1 VRENKLPLWGFL
13 ITLVLTAAILY
24 LRHGVSKPDPWN
36 SSAITATYV
45 GAQLR
50 ELDSGNATVYLAYE
64 VQNHTDSDY
73 QLADGPRALVM
84 SRLRADGSLSSQ
96 ERVRLSYPTF
106 LPARQRA
113 RIALEIPSAFNW
125 PADTDPTFQD
135 RLRDL
140 VNQKLAEVQC
150 FVLFDQA
157 DRFEIEFPNGWQ
169 ELETASAS
177 ALSRKL

>member
-1 VRENKLPLWGFL
+1 MRENKLPLWGFL

-24 LRHGVSKPDPWN
+24 LRHGVSTPKPWN
-36 SSAITATYV
+36 SNAITATYV

-50 ELDSGNATVYLAYE
+50 ELDSGNSTVYLAYE

-96 ERVRLSYPTF
+96 EQVRLSYPTF

-125 PADTDPTFQD
+125 PADNDPAFQD

-140 VNQKLAEVQC
+140 VNQKLAEVQA

-157 DRFEIEFPNGWQ
+157 DRFEIEFPSGWQ
-169 ELETASAS
+169 ELKVAS
-177 ALSRKL
+177 ALPR

>member
-1 VRENKLPLWGFL
+1 VREDKLPLWGFL
-13 ITLVLTAAILY
+13 IALVITAAINLY
-24 LRHGVSKPDPWN
+24 LRHGVSKPHSWN

-50 ELDSGNATVYLAYE
+50 ELDSGNAAVYLAYE
-64 VQNHTDSDY
+64 IQNHTDSDY

-96 ERVRLSYPTF
+96 EQVRLSYPTF

-113 RIALEIPSAFNW
+113 RVALEIPSSFSW
-125 PADTDPTFQD
+125 PADNDPAFQD
-135 RLRDL
+135 KLRDL
-140 VNQKLAEVQC
+140 VNQKLMEVQA

-157 DRFEIEFPNGWQ
+157 DRFEIEFPSGWQ

-177 ALSRKL
+177 ALPR

>member
-1 VRENKLPLWGFL
+1 MRENKLPLWGFW
-13 ITLVLTAAILY
+13 IALVITAAILY
-24 LRHGVSKPDPWN
+24 LRHGVSKPHPWN

-45 GAQLR
+45 AAQLR
-50 ELDSGNATVYLAYE
+50 ELDSGNAAVYLAYE

-84 SRLRADGSLSSQ
+84 SRLRTDGSLSSQ
-96 ERVRLSYPTF
+96 EQVRLSYPTF

-125 PADTDPTFQD
+125 PADNDPAFQD

-140 VNQKLAEVQC
+140 LNQKLAEVQA

-157 DRFEIEFPNGWQ
+157 DRFEIEFPSGWQ
-169 ELETASAS
+169 ELKIAS
-177 ALSRKL
+177 ALPR